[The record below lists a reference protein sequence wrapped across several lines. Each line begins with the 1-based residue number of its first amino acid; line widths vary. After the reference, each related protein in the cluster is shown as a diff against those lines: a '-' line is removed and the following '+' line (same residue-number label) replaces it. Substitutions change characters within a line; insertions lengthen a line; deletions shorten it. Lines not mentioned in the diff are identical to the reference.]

1 MLTEDLAEPVEV
13 VKYGIEAEK
22 LAEII
27 ANIGETMGRN
37 ITITDEEIERLAI
50 FQKAFALTE
59 GEVSNMVKYFD
70 QMNIG
75 IGASIDKAN
84 EMASVARM
92 MGVNM
97 AGFMENM
104 TQNMEMLNTYN
115 FADGVKGFAK
125 MAAQSERLGISM
137 KTTAQLAEKVMDP
150 EGAIELAAN
159 LQVIGGAVGDLADP
173 FKLMYMATNDLGGLQ
188 DAIVGAGQS
197 LAVFNEETGEISFP
211 PTAQRQLRAMA
222 EALGMSKEEF
232 AEMVKLQSKFQSV
245 QNQLDLTMF
254 EGDDAEGLKEFISS
268 MAQMDASTGK
278 YQIQIEG
285 DPFNVEDLTTGQL
298 EALNEMREQAE
309 IIGEM
314 SEKDIAAE
322 QLTVLQ
328 SIDGNAAALQQALR
342 TGLIE
347 KLDIGEISTE
357 FISDQMDLLPA
368 DKLKALGAA
377 TGEGVKVGL
386 ETIFGTDFENLKK
399 AFTDVGTIT
408 SAAGATGLEALTELL
423 EMGVSA
429 TNADINIS
437 KEAKL
442 NLDGGGG
449 GGEDDPANDF
459 IWRPGDGLRKFNA
472 GDTLIGVEEP
482 GGKNLAKTMESANT
496 GPMSPMVVKVDTP
509 NSITLEL
516 NGKNMGDLNWK
527 NKLLGD
533 PLFLQYLKSTL
544 ASTNLTTQQGP
555 KDAQE
560 SSLFMPLGN
569 A

>member
-1 MLTEDLAEPVEV
+1 
-13 VKYGIEAEK
+13 
-22 LAEII
+22 
-27 ANIGETMGRN
+27 
-37 ITITDEEIERLAI
+37 
-50 FQKAFALTE
+50 
-59 GEVSNMVKYFD
+59 
-70 QMNIG
+70 
-75 IGASIDKAN
+75 
-84 EMASVARM
+84 
-92 MGVNM
+92 
-97 AGFMENM
+97 
-104 TQNMEMLNTYN
+104 
-115 FADGVKGFAK
+115 
-125 MAAQSERLGISM
+125 
-137 KTTAQLAEKVMDP
+137 
-150 EGAIELAAN
+150 
-159 LQVIGGAVGDLADP
+159 
-173 FKLMYMATNDLGGLQ
+173 
-188 DAIVGAGQS
+188 
-197 LAVFNEETGEISFP
+197 
-211 PTAQRQLRAMA
+211 
-222 EALGMSKEEF
+222 
-232 AEMVKLQSKFQSV
+232 MVKLQSKFQSV

-278 YQIQIEG
+278 YQIQIDG

-298 EALNEMREQAE
+298 ETLNAMREDQKKMDK
-309 IIGEM
+309 M

-328 SIDGNAAALQQALR
+328 SINGNAAAIQQAIR
-342 TGLIE
+342 TGVID
-347 KLDIGEISTE
+347 KLDIGETSTE
-357 FISDQMDLLPA
+357 FISTALDFLPA
-368 DKLKALGAA
+368 DKLKEFGDV
-377 TGEGVKVGL
+377 TGESVRVGM
-386 ETIFGTDFENLKK
+386 ESVFGADFENIKK
-399 AFTDVGTIT
+399 AFADMGTIT
-408 SAAGATGLEALTELL
+408 SAVGATGLEALTELL
-423 EMGVSA
+423 NMGVSA

-449 GGEDDPANDF
+449 GGEDEPTANDF

-496 GPMSPMVVKVDTP
+496 GPMSPMVVKVDAP